1 MREDL
6 KTRAIVLSRINYGES
21 DRIMTIL
28 TEEYGKV
35 RLIVK
40 GVRKQKSKLASSVE
54 LFSISNIV
62 FRYGKNDIGRLI
74 NANLEVFYDNI
85 LNNIDRVTVGYDLL
99 KLLNKYTEDKID
111 KEYFLLITTAL
122 QSLNNDQ
129 INLKII
135 IGWFYGQFLILS
147 GQQPN
152 LSTTK
157 DGLKLDPD
165 LNYGFSFDDLRFYVS
180 DASDVL
186 SANHVKYL
194 RLLFSVSDPLILQK
208 VQGSNEFIDK
218 VFFVIE
224 TMFSEYIR
232 V

>member
-6 KTRAIVLSRINYGES
+6 KTRAIILSRINYGES

-28 TEEYGKV
+28 TEDYGKV

-54 LFSISNIV
+54 LFSVSNIV

-85 LNNIDRVTVGYDLL
+85 LNNIDRVTMGYDLL

-111 KEYFLLITTAL
+111 DEYFLLMSTAL
-122 QSLNNDQ
+122 RSLNNDQ
-129 INLKII
+129 ISLKII
-135 IGWFYGQFLILS
+135 IGWFYSKFLILS

-157 DGLKLDPD
+157 EGLKLDPD
-165 LNYGFSFDDLRFYVS
+165 LKYDFSFDDLRFFVS
-180 DASDVL
+180 HKSDTL

-194 RLLFSVSDPLILQK
+194 RLLFSVNDPMILQK
-208 VQGSNEFIDK
+208 VQGADELISK